1 MESSIK
7 LPKVGKKRIN
17 KLDRDYN
24 KFIENLYDIHSED
37 LMNRLEIYNAV
48 INELTTLDEQQT
60 INELKYRI
68 TDGENPNSVI
78 LDIINRY
85 SVESHFMWLMSK
97 NIEQFIYEDLIKVK

>member
-37 LMNRLEIYNAV
+37 SMNRLEIYNAV

-85 SVESHFMWLMSK
+85 SVESHFMWLISK